1 MAAELVQP
9 CRVAKG
15 LSLFLTIPRAARKG
29 RHQYGDQVEDVVV
42 NLVPLVWMISSRRHE
57 WERQGQELG
66 DEAGEAYAA
75 VHDAGENVSIAG
87 A

>member
-1 MAAELVQP
+1 M
-9 CRVAKG
+9 
-15 LSLFLTIPRAARKG
+15 
-29 RHQYGDQVEDVVV
+29 